1 MIKVAVKKKKKKKSL
16 PTEMRGSQVKD
27 ETIPIFFP
35 VTEKPNCEHSKMV
48 LRAIDYAFALGV
60 VMGDEST
67 IIDIE

>member
-1 MIKVAVKKKKKKKSL
+1 M
-16 PTEMRGSQVKD
+16 PTERRGSQVKG
-27 ETIPIFFP
+27 ETVPVFFP
-35 VTEKPNCEHSKMV
+35 VTEKPNCEHEEMV